1 MPVKL
6 PTSASQII
14 FRPLLLRPR
23 PVQSFRGALAQ
34 ARTYAMP
41 GALSIREHIMNV
53 NNRPL
58 VQHGTDPMTGWY
70 RTGFCETD
78 ESDYG
83 NHTIAGVVSEEFLN
97 FSARKGNNLR
107 SAGLADGCRWCL
119 CVSRWKE
126 ALDAFSRGEVSRS
139 TVPLVDLEATHSR
152 ALSSGVTLDQ
162 LRQFSTRAEDRGE

>member
-1 MPVKL
+1 MFTSTPNLELIQISIADTSQPWTQSPDILHMPIKL
-6 PTSASQII
+6 SASTSQIV
-14 FRPLLLRPR
+14 FRPLLLKPQ
-23 PVQSFRGALAQ
+23 PLQSFRGTLAPV
-34 ARTYAMP
+34 RTYAMP

-58 VQHGTDPMTGWY
+58 VQHGTDPMTGWH

-107 SAGLADGCRWCL
+107 SAGLTDGCRWCL

-126 ALDAFSRGEVSRS
+126 ALDAFSRYV
-139 TVPLVDLEATHSR
+139 
-152 ALSSGVTLDQ
+152 
-162 LRQFSTRAEDRGE
+162 